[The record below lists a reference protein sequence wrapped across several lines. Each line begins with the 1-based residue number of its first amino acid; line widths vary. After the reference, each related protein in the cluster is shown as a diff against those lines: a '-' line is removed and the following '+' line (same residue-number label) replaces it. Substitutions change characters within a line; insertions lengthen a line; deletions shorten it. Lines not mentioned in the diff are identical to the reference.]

1 VNYLLDTHTFLWFF
15 EGNTNLSKKAKTII
29 ENPKN
34 INFVSIAS
42 IWEVAIKTKLGKIK
56 LGISLEDLKTE
67 ILKNNIEI
75 LPLDFEHI
83 IELSTLDDLHR
94 DPFDRIII
102 SQAIS
107 ENCFLISKD
116 SMIGNYKKVKL
127 IW

>member
-107 ENCFLISKD
+107 QN
-116 SMIGNYKKVKL
+116 
-127 IW
+127 

>member
-1 VNYLLDTHTFLWFF
+1 MNYLLDTHTFLWFF